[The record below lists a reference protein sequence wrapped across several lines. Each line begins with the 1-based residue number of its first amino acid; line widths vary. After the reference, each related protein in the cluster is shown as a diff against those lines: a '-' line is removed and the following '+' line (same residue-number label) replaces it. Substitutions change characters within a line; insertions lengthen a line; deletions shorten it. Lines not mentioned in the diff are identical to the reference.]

1 MASNKKINVPITS
14 MSSDEIYALLDTIE
28 SDDEEDIENLMN
40 DSDTEFIDESLIENG
55 GSKSDLSFS
64 TSRLDIENHL
74 SDPNKPTPIEGV
86 VRISQPDSDSDD
98 DIPFSGLQVS
108 KTDKEWKW

>member
-55 GSKSDLSFS
+55 GSKSDLWLS
-64 TSRLDIENHL
+64 TSCLDIENH
-74 SDPNKPTPIEGV
+74 
-86 VRISQPDSDSDD
+86 
-98 DIPFSGLQVS
+98 
-108 KTDKEWKW
+108 